1 MRTNCT
7 PMTKQRLAIL
17 AVGLGFG
24 ILFSPL
30 IASSAHAYKDPADF
44 VRQFGARATKISG
57 DSDLSAEMKR
67 QAYREVLRTHFD
79 LDRISDVVLGRHRRT
94 ATAGERAT
102 FRRLFDVYLI
112 ATNARRLEGFAGQ
125 RFQVSGARDK
135 GPNGIFVASQIA
147 RPQGAPLRLV
157 WRLVPAGESWQ
168 VIDVSIEGVSMLVT
182 LRSEFSAVIRQSG
195 GRIDGLIER
204 LRTVIARLEAPMQQ
218 RAQAMAQ

>member
-44 VRQFGARATKISG
+44 VRQLGARATKISG

-67 QAYREVLRTHFD
+67 QAYREVLRMHFD

-112 ATNARRLEGFAGQ
+112 ATNARRLEGFAGLAPVGIQ
-125 RFQVSGARDK
+125 IDENRERIAQDALLKVLLCDHREGHFSRSFQC
-135 GPNGIFVASQIA
+135 
-147 RPQGAPLRLV
+147 
-157 WRLVPAGESWQ
+157 
-168 VIDVSIEGVSMLVT
+168 
-182 LRSEFSAVIRQSG
+182 
-195 GRIDGLIER
+195 
-204 LRTVIARLEAPMQQ
+204 
-218 RAQAMAQ
+218 